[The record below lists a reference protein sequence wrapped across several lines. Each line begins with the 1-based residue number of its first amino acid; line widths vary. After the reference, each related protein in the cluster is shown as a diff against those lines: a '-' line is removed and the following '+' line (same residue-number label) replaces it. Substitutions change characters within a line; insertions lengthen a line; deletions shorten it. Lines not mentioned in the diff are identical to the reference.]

1 MMNAT
6 THLHELPLPG
16 LREDNPRDFLAALGL
31 LRLVVYR
38 WPKSSAKL
46 SWSDNMGVPMLSL
59 SSTLPDDWG
68 KNLWALLLEW
78 KNSECNPFG
87 HGKIEMI
94 LPETFRQLLVSESK
108 RSPVHAR
115 FYPALSAQIPQ
126 DKMGR
131 RSEFIIESAAR
142 SVLNGINSLLGLKLT
157 VIDVA
162 GDFAGAGLKYEVS
175 NTSRWNPAEFQSAAY
190 MAPDP
195 EKTNLRDHRS
205 LNIFALFG
213 LTFYPAVDTSR
224 GRRTTGM
231 SREDG
236 DLRFSWPTWTSPLAP
251 DELASLLHHPLVHS
265 GLSDVTRL
273 KDMGVFQVWRSRKFK
288 QNGENLYFSKAQPL
302 F

>member
-1 MMNAT
+1 MNETAR
-6 THLHELPLPG
+6 LHELPLLG

-31 LRLVVYR
+31 LRLVACQ
-38 WPKSSAKL
+38 WPKSFPKL
-46 SWSDNMGVPMLSL
+46 SWSEEKGVPMLSAT
-59 SSTLPDDWG
+59 STLPDDWG
-68 KNLWALLLEW
+68 KDLWDLLLEW
-78 KNSECNPFG
+78 KASECNPFG

-94 LPETFRQLLVSESK
+94 LPETFRQLLLCESQ

-131 RSEFIIESAAR
+131 RSEFIIESASR
-142 SVLNGINSLLGLKLT
+142 SVLNGINSLLGLKLA

-162 GDFAGAGLKYEVS
+162 GDFAGTGPKYEVS

-190 MAPDP
+190 MASDP
-195 EKTNLRDHRS
+195 ENTNLRDHRS
-205 LNIFALFG
+205 LNIFALLG

-251 DELASLLHHPLVHS
+251 DELASLLHHPSVHS
-265 GLSDVTRL
+265 GMTDVVALRG
-273 KDMGVFQVWRSRKFK
+273 MGVFQVWRSRKFK
-288 QNGENLYFSKAQPL
+288 QNGENLYFSKAQPS

>member
-1 MMNAT
+1 MNNT
-6 THLHELPLPG
+6 TRLHELPLPG
-16 LREDNPRDFLAALGL
+16 LREDSPRDFLAALGL
-31 LRLVVYR
+31 LRLVAYQ
-38 WPKSSAKL
+38 WPASFPKL
-46 SWSDNMGVPMLSL
+46 SWSDEKGIARLSL
-59 SSTLPDDWG
+59 NSALPDDWG
-68 KNLWALLLEW
+68 KDLWALLLEW
-78 KNSECNPFG
+78 KASECNPFG

-94 LPETFRQLLVSESK
+94 TPEAFRQLLLSESK

-115 FYPALSAQIPQ
+115 FYPALAAQIPQ

-131 RSEFIIESAAR
+131 RSEFIIEVASR

-162 GDFAGAGLKYEVS
+162 GDFAGTGQKHEVS

-195 EKTNLRDHRS
+195 ENTNLRDHRS
-205 LNIFALFG
+205 LNIFSLLG

-231 SREDG
+231 SRGDG
-236 DLRFSWPTWTSPLAP
+236 DLRFSWPIWTNPLAP
-251 DELASLLHHPLVHS
+251 DELASLLHHPFVHS
-265 GLSDVTRL
+265 SLVDVAGL
-273 KDMGVFQVWRSRKFK
+273 KGMGVFQVWRSRKFK
-288 QNGENLYFSKAQPL
+288 QNGENLYFSKAQPS